1 MWTADKMSLI
11 RKRQVLVEGHQCS
24 MRRFW
29 ARGRWS
35 VGLESLKQGTAGLG
49 GFRVFLHLF
58 HRASSTSSLPQPSA
72 LCHSQTLASHIP
84 LSLRHV
90 VALLSSLPNP
100 SFLYHSTTL
109 YNVIAGRPSILSVVD
124 DQASLPIHTLP
135 HSLSPPLAAEPV
147 ALDCGSFDWH
157 ITLIIIAFFARDL
170 HCNVLDTARCH
181 GRPASGSFGS
191 TRDVSPGP
199 RCSTELAC
207 RLGRRVAA
215 SRQPYVAVASL
226 LLVFS
231 ISSMEALALTDTDPV
246 KYFLISAPVDWS
258 PDQYIRRFLL
268 PTGEY
273 VSCVLWYVIVR

>member
-1 MWTADKMSLI
+1 MAGFESFCTCFI
-11 RKRQVLVEGHQCS
+11 EPHQPLPS
-24 MRRFW
+24 R
-29 ARGRWS
+29 S
-35 VGLESLKQGTAGLG
+35 
-49 GFRVFLHLF
+49 
-58 HRASSTSSLPQPSA
+58 PQPSVILKHSHPIFLSLCDTSSRFSLLTANPFFLVSQYNAIQRYRRQA
-72 LCHSQTLASHIP
+72 LDTVRRRRSSIPTYPYSPTLA
-84 LSLRHV
+84 
-90 VALLSSLPNP
+90 
-100 SFLYHSTTL
+100 F
-109 YNVIAGRPSILSVVD
+109 
-124 DQASLPIHTLP
+124 
-135 HSLSPPLAAEPV
+135 PPLAAEPV

-181 GRPASGSFGS
+181 GRPASVSFGS

-215 SRQPYVAVASL
+215 SRQPYVAVAFL

-273 VSCVLWYVIVR
+273 VSCVLWYVIIR

>member
-1 MWTADKMSLI
+1 
-11 RKRQVLVEGHQCS
+11 

-90 VALLSSLPNP
+90 VALLSPHCQPLLSCITVQR
-100 SFLYHSTTL
+100 YTTL
-109 YNVIAGRPSILSVVD
+109 SQAGPRYCPSSTIKHPYLSILS
-124 DQASLPIHTLP
+124 HTRF
-135 HSLSPPLAAEPV
+135 PPLAAEPV

-157 ITLIIIAFFARDL
+157 ITLIIIAFFARDT

-215 SRQPYVAVASL
+215 SRQPYVAVAFL
-226 LLVFS
+226 VLVFS